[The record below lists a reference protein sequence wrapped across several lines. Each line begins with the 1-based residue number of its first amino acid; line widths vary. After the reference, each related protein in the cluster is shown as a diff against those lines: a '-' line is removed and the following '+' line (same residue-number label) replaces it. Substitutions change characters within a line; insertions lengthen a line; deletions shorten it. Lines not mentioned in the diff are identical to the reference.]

1 MQEFIQ
7 LRIDREEAGGIETVG
22 QLIGIQDFIRSDS
35 FARIWI
41 RRITMRLLRRDEL
54 YPELRGV

>member
-7 LRIDREEAGGIETVG
+7 LRNDREEAGGIKTVG
-22 QLIGIQDFIRSDS
+22 QLIGIQDFMHSDS
-35 FARIWI
+35 FARVWI

-54 YPELRGV
+54 YPEWPDV